1 MSDRQKIEDMTK
13 EINKLQVETKRHR
26 VSIIEI
32 EKQRCERSLIIQGMP
47 MIDGGRSERPDQTL
61 RMLWKEFLPHFEVD
75 ENSCWIESAVRLG
88 TYDKDK
94 KEIPAIK
101 LTFVTPECRHMI
113 LRALPNLRGV
123 EGADEWSINVE
134 LPLLL
139 RPEADRARSVAW
151 LWRQE
156 NGKRSKTE
164 IKTRGQGLV
173 VYCKKEG
180 RDQKFTP
187 MSDREFRD
195 LYERYKKKG
204 GKQGKKKA

>member
-1 MSDRQKIEDMTK
+1 MAAKTTDELAKKVERLEVEAKRQ
-13 EINKLQVETKRHR
+13 RG
-26 VSIIEI
+26 SIIEL
-32 EKQRCERSLIIQGMP
+32 EKQRCERSLVIQGIP
-47 MIDGGRSERPDQTL
+47 MINGGRSERPDQTL
-61 RMLWKEFLPHFEVD
+61 QLLWREFLPHFDVD
-75 ENSCWIESAVRLG
+75 PDRCWIESAVRLG
-88 TYDKDK
+88 TYDKEK

-101 LTFVTPECRHMI
+101 LTFLTPECRHMV

-123 EGADEWSINVE
+123 EGANNWSINVE

-180 RDQKFTP
+180 KDEKYEA
-187 MSDREFRD
+187 MSEKEFKEM
-195 LYERYKKKG
+195 YEKYKKKG
-204 GKQGKKKA
+204 RKNGKKKY